1 MDNDKIEKIMQIMS
15 DGKVKYYDDE
25 INTTAMKTIKALVP
39 YLNYE
44 YQKQIGI
51 AIKFIE
57 IQMLMQIYDTKTN
70 LKKENDFESAILNA
84 MKIYINNDDAKILK
98 DAMQLKAMQVGE
110 NIEKGDKME
119 DLFNDDAF
127 KNLSDDNINLL
138 KNFMHDIADKTP
150 MEAMGIMME
159 YSKKMPQNLSAV
171 QKDAIVQALLKK
183 MPSEKRQQFLV
194 LYNMFGKK
202 NRIDS

>member
-159 YSKKMPQNLSAV
+159 YSKKVPQNLSAV